1 MLNFNTTK
9 ALSTLMNPDK
19 ILPVAMIEVACTG
32 GRTYNGYKRGGKV
45 EGRER
50 LREETTGAVFW
61 LFGVKVLNKIG
72 DFIGNK
78 IGIKNLDVDLGKDEL
93 RAPFL
98 NNVKDGA
105 NKTIAFKFAKVAG
118 SAAIATFFLGF
129 VLPKINQKITEIS
142 RNKEQNSAGRHSGDN
157 LELKNNAEKTEISN
171 NQSFASPFA
180 AGLTYPSMDNFI
192 NSAKQ
197 RNISFKGAS
206 PVVDFLS
213 TAAYNLENKTAWRLM
228 STDVGMIAG
237 RVANSRNKI
246 EGFEFLFRD
255 TTSIYFYLF
264 ATPHVVSLLNK
275 MTGNTPIHPDSL
287 EVFKNHLVNS
297 MGDKKYTLE
306 EFKRNTKETP
316 ADLSDIL
323 TKIKFEKDV
332 TSLDKFNSSTSGLYK
347 EKAFKM
353 SQLQPKM
360 LGESILSK
368 QQVVDILSDGWNTDP
383 EFIKKALDAGTY
395 GAASNPKKF
404 VTRKTV
410 EGIRDSI
417 DNFTQ
422 NLVKYASD
430 KGVKEIDSN
439 FVQNFAKRTTNMN
452 FAFRALGMLVS
463 GFGIAFLIPK
473 IQYKL
478 TELRTGS
485 KEFPGTKDYSNADN
499 K

>member
-1 MLNFNTTK
+1 MLNLNTTK

-72 DFIGNK
+72 DIIGEK

-98 NNVKDGA
+98 NNVKEGA

-129 VLPKINQKITEIS
+129 VLPKVNQKITELS
-142 RNKEQNSAGRHSGDN
+142 RNKERDSAVQPSGDN
-157 LELKNNAEKTEISN
+157 LELNNDEKNKQLNG
-171 NQSFASPFA
+171 QSLILPSAM
-180 AGLTYPSMDNFI
+180 GLTYPSMDNFV
-192 NSAKQ
+192 NSVKQ
-197 RNISFKGAS
+197 KNITFKGNS
-206 PVVDFLS
+206 PVIDFLS

-237 RVANSRNKI
+237 RVANSRNKF

-297 MGDKKYTLE
+297 MGDEKYTLE
-306 EFKRNTKETP
+306 EFKQNTKEAP
-316 ADLSDIL
+316 ADLTNIL
-323 TKIKFEKDV
+323 AKIKFKKDV
-332 TSLDKFNSSTSGLYK
+332 VSLNEFNNATAGLYK
-347 EKAFKM
+347 EKALKM

-368 QQVVDILSDGWNTDP
+368 QQIVDVLSKGWNTDP
-383 EFIKKALDAGTY
+383 EFIKKVLDAGTY

-404 VTRKTV
+404 VSRKVV
-410 EGIRDSI
+410 EGIRDSV
-417 DNFTQ
+417 DKFTQ

-430 KGVKEIDSN
+430 KGIKEIDAK
-439 FVQNFAKRTTNMN
+439 FVQSFAKRTTNMN
-452 FAFRALGMLVS
+452 FAFRVLGMIVS

-485 KEFPGTKDYSNADN
+485 KEFPGTKDYSDDN
-499 K
+499 KK

>member
-98 NNVKDGA
+98 NNVKEGA
-105 NKTIAFKFAKVAG
+105 NKTIAFKFAKVAS

-129 VLPKINQKITEIS
+129 VLPKINQKITELS
-142 RNKEQNSAGRHSGDN
+142 RNKEEKPFIQSASDVSNSNRSVDTHGKLNG
-157 LELKNNAEKTEISN
+157 
-171 NQSFASPFA
+171 QSIIPLGAAAS
-180 AGLTYPSMDNFI
+180 LYPSMDSFMQSTREQNV
-192 NSAKQ
+192 
-197 RNISFKGAS
+197 SFKGAS
-206 PVVDFLS
+206 TVADFLS

-237 RVANSRNKI
+237 RVANSRNKF

-264 ATPHVVSLLNK
+264 ATQHVMSLLNK
-275 MTGNTPIHPDSL
+275 ATGNTPIHPDSL
-287 EVFKNHLVNS
+287 EVFKNHLTNS
-297 MGDKKYTLE
+297 MGDKKYSVE
-306 EFKRNTKETP
+306 EFKKNTKETP
-316 ADLSDIL
+316 SNVSDIL
-323 TKIKFEKDV
+323 AKIKFKKDV
-332 TSLDKFNSSTSGLYK
+332 TSLSEFNSVTGDLYK
-347 EKAFKM
+347 EKALKM

-368 QQVVDILSDGWNTDP
+368 QQVVDVLSSGWNTDP

-422 NLVKYASD
+422 NLVKYVSD
-430 KGVKEIDSN
+430 KGIKEIDAK

-463 GFGIAFLIPK
+463 CLGIAFLIPK

-485 KEFPGTKDYSNADN
+485 KEFPGTKSYSDEN